1 MNAAAD
7 APKAGRRE
15 WIGLAVIALP
25 CLLYAMDLMVLNLA
39 VPALSADLKP
49 TSAQLLW
56 IVDIYG
62 FMMAGMLIPM
72 GTLGDRI
79 GRRRLLLIGAAAF
92 GVASLLAAF
101 STSVEMLIA
110 TRAMLGIAGAT
121 LAPSTLSLIRNMF
134 QDTHERTVAIGVWI
148 SSYSIGGAIGP
159 VLGGVLLQYF
169 WWGSVFLMGIP
180 VMVLLLVLGPVL
192 LPEYRDPSAGR
203 IDLMSAVLSLV
214 AVLATIYGLK
224 RMAEDGVSRWPA
236 ISIVAGLGIGAI
248 FLRRQMKLADPMID
262 LSLFRSPAFNA
273 ALGTYALGTFVLFG
287 AFIFVGQYMQLVLG
301 MTPLVAG
308 LWTILFAAGF
318 IVGSMLTPKIARRI
332 GPAHLI
338 AGGLTLAGVGFAT
351 LAQVDGTSNPFLL
364 AAAFVIYSLGL
375 APVFTLATD
384 LIVGSAPPE
393 QAGVAAAI
401 SETSSE
407 FGGALGIAILG
418 SIGTAVYRS
427 AMAGSVSQN
436 VPSHVAHAAMSTLGA
451 AVEASQRLGAP
462 FGSALL
468 DSARNAF
475 VAGMHAA
482 AWVAAAAM
490 LATAIVAA
498 RALGAEK
505 RNDSGMPY

>member
-1 MNAAAD
+1 
-7 APKAGRRE
+7 
-15 WIGLAVIALP
+15 
-25 CLLYAMDLMVLNLA
+25 
-39 VPALSADLKP
+39 
-49 TSAQLLW
+49 
-56 IVDIYG
+56 
-62 FMMAGMLIPM
+62 
-72 GTLGDRI
+72 
-79 GRRRLLLIGAAAF
+79 
-92 GVASLLAAF
+92 
-101 STSVEMLIA
+101 
-110 TRAMLGIAGAT
+110 
-121 LAPSTLSLIRNMF
+121 
-134 QDTHERTVAIGVWI
+134 
-148 SSYSIGGAIGP
+148 
-159 VLGGVLLQYF
+159 
-169 WWGSVFLMGIP
+169 
-180 VMVLLLVLGPVL
+180 
-192 LPEYRDPSAGR
+192 
-203 IDLMSAVLSLV
+203 
-214 AVLATIYGLK
+214 
-224 RMAEDGVSRWPA
+224 
-236 ISIVAGLGIGAI
+236 
-248 FLRRQMKLADPMID
+248 MID

-451 AVEASQRLGAP
+451 AVEASERLGAP

>member
-1 MNAAAD
+1 MVF
-7 APKAGRRE
+7 PAGRRS
-15 WIGLAVIALP
+15 G
-25 CLLYAMDLMVLNLA
+25 
-39 VPALSADLKP
+39 
-49 TSAQLLW
+49 
-56 IVDIYG
+56 
-62 FMMAGMLIPM
+62 
-72 GTLGDRI
+72 
-79 GRRRLLLIGAAAF
+79 
-92 GVASLLAAF
+92 
-101 STSVEMLIA
+101 
-110 TRAMLGIAGAT
+110 
-121 LAPSTLSLIRNMF
+121 
-134 QDTHERTVAIGVWI
+134 
-148 SSYSIGGAIGP
+148 
-159 VLGGVLLQYF
+159 
-169 WWGSVFLMGIP
+169 
-180 VMVLLLVLGPVL
+180 
-192 LPEYRDPSAGR
+192 
-203 IDLMSAVLSLV
+203 
-214 AVLATIYGLK
+214 
-224 RMAEDGVSRWPA
+224 
-236 ISIVAGLGIGAI
+236 IVAGLGIGAI

-451 AVEASQRLGAP
+451 AVEASERLGAP